1 MPIAE
6 RLQIWLRA
14 DEGIVFTT
22 EKKKK
27 KKNAITKWR
36 DVSGHN
42 RDAIAAT
49 PQSMP
54 HLVQPQSAGDE
65 DRDHDIGG
73 ARSAVVRFDGI
84 DDTLLFPGS
93 FELNGDW
100 QILIL
105 ARYTASGSAAKGRLL
120 QSVDP
125 SSDEWT
131 LGFWMGSAAWFTGS
145 HFVSNGDASLDASHA
160 RWRLIEAT
168 SSVGGALLLCTNF
181 AFFKYIYER
190 RRLIGN

>member
-6 RLQIWLRA
+6 RLQVWLRA

-27 KKNAITKWR
+27 KKKKNAIAKWR

-65 DRDHDIGG
+65 DRDHNIGG

-84 DDTLLFPGS
+84 DDTLLFPAS
-93 FELNGDW
+93 FELKGDW

-168 SSVGGALLLCTNF
+168 SSVGGALLCTNLF
-181 AFFKYIYER
+181 CNLNIYI
-190 RRLIGN
+190 L